1 MQTIAGMET
10 EATGN
15 AGTGRLSRTPDR
27 LSTSFPHTR
36 ISPYPQRARKPV
48 RRSPSAEQPDGG
60 RQQLTLVVQPIIKS
74 TIDQRDASGVALEDI
89 TVSGVT
95 FTEIIALLFEQLS
108 ARIKGRAVQTD
119 DGWSLQPVIMV
130 DWAKLMQFR
139 FKRHGIETTKA
150 EEAWNQWVK
159 RAQGFVHSATSNR
172 QIGRSR
178 RMAHVGQP
186 HYPKPESFPLDR
198 LRYPSTTRLCGAML
212 NAADS
217 RLEQHRAS
225 LNRSAKL
232 APDCVAAP
240 IADNAQLQN
249 DDEAIGRRLEVQN
262 NRLQNRKEII
272 EAFIREIPPPCPPR
286 HRRSTSC
293 N

>member
-1 MQTIAGMET
+1 M
-10 EATGN
+10 
-15 AGTGRLSRTPDR
+15 PDR

-36 ISPYPQRARKPV
+36 ISPYPQRVRKPV
-48 RRSPSAEQPDGG
+48 WRSPSAEQPAGV

-74 TIDQRDASGVALEDI
+74 IIDQRDASGVTLEDI

-130 DWAKLMQFR
+130 DWAKVMQSR
-139 FKRHGIETTKA
+139 FKRHGVETTKA

-159 RAQGFVHSATSNR
+159 STRR
-172 QIGRSR
+172 QTI
-178 RMAHVGQP
+178 HLLV
-186 HYPKPESFPLDR
+186 YE
-198 LRYPSTTRLCGAML
+198 YPSTTRLCGPML
-212 NAADS
+212 NAAAS
-217 RLEQHRAS
+217 RLEQHLAS
-225 LNRSAKL
+225 LSRSAQL

-240 IADNAQLQN
+240 IADNAQLQS

-262 NRLQNRKEII
+262 NRLQSRKEII
-272 EAFIREIPPPCPPR
+272 EAFIREIPPPVR
-286 HRRSTSC
+286 HDIVDPLPAIDNVADTEHEE
-293 N
+293 